1 MITLQSIRLQPKR
14 ICALR
19 AHSLTFIGRDGHTA
33 LHSACY
39 QGYIKMVHFLL
50 DRGADSG
57 LTSRCIPAPKT
68 SVIQLP
74 NSENSN
80 GAEGENMIEV
90 DEQLNLAVGLKN
102 SCRHGYL
109 GQT

>member
-1 MITLQSIRLQPKR
+1 
-14 ICALR
+14 
-19 AHSLTFIGRDGHTA
+19 
-33 LHSACY
+33 
-39 QGYIKMVHFLL
+39 MVHFLL

-80 GAEGENMIEV
+80 GAEGENLKTV
-90 DEQLNLAVGLKN
+90 DELLNLAKELVQAQKFGPNIK
-102 SCRHGYL
+102 
-109 GQT
+109 